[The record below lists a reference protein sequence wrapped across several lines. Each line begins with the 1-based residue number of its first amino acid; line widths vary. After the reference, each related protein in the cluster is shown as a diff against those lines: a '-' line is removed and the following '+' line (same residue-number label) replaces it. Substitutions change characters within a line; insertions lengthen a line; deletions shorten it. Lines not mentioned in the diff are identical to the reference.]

1 MEEIK
6 EIILSHCKGIAYP
19 EFELEDLNVMVKE
32 INDHYTNVKSQELTK
47 AKEELRMLPRAVIEE
62 CMRHLLE
69 LSRGSASSSSF
80 HFVISQLNI
89 FKNQIHNSTPPETL
103 SQISAIIK
111 TNKSQAKEIE
121 GLREDKSK
129 LTKLC
134 SLLNYTALGFEKESE
149 NYSEILELWP
159 QVMLRTF
166 EMLDTTQPDKG
177 GD

>member
-111 TNKSQAKEIE
+111 TNKSQAKEIK
-121 GLREDKSK
+121 GLRGKVK
-129 LTKLC
+129 LYEQFIKNGVETNNIRIPDLIDPARKTIDE
-134 SLLNYTALGFEKESE
+134 LLDTTLLG
-149 NYSEILELWP
+149 
-159 QVMLRTF
+159 
-166 EMLDTTQPDKG
+166 TTQPDTKQK
-177 GD
+177 D

>member
-32 INDHYTNVKSQELTK
+32 INDHYTNVQSQELTK

-121 GLREDKSK
+121 GLRKTVKGIRAMCNGFLSQDGFGHYVIDADELDE
-129 LTKLC
+129 
-134 SLLNYTALGFEKESE
+134 LLK
-149 NYSEILELWP
+149 
-159 QVMLRTF
+159 
-166 EMLDTTQPDKG
+166 DTTQPDKG
-177 GD
+177 GE

>member
-6 EIILSHCKGIAYP
+6 EIILSYCKGIAYP

-32 INDHYTNVKSQELTK
+32 INDHYTNVQSQELTK

-121 GLREDKSK
+121 RLKGWVLNADHRTGCNHKNLFRQFTNGIPGNFENGVCNCGLDE
-129 LTKLC
+129 
-134 SLLNYTALGFEKESE
+134 LLKE
-149 NYSEILELWP
+149 
-159 QVMLRTF
+159 V
-166 EMLDTTQPDKG
+166 K
-177 GD
+177 

>member
-32 INDHYTNVKSQELTK
+32 INDHYTNVKSQELIK
-47 AKEELRMLPRAVIEE
+47 AKEELRILPRAVIEE

-111 TNKSQAKEIE
+111 TNKSQAKELE
-121 GLREDKSK
+121 GLREW
-129 LTKLC
+129 
-134 SLLNYTALGFEKESE
+134 KEDAA
-149 NYSEILELWP
+149 
-159 QVMLRTF
+159 
-166 EMLDTTQPDKG
+166 EMLDNIKYWDTVPDDYLERIEKLLSQDTTQPDNNTKSENNQ
-177 GD
+177 

>member
-32 INDHYTNVKSQELTK
+32 INDHYTNEKSQELIK
-47 AKEELRMLPRAVIEE
+47 AKEELRTLPRAVIEE

-121 GLREDKSK
+121 GLKEALRLIKEYSMGFGVYSDVALMACDPRCNKIMDK
-129 LTKLC
+129 C
-134 SLLNYTALGFEKESE
+134 EELLKE
-149 NYSEILELWP
+149 
-159 QVMLRTF
+159 V
-166 EMLDTTQPDKG
+166 K
-177 GD
+177 